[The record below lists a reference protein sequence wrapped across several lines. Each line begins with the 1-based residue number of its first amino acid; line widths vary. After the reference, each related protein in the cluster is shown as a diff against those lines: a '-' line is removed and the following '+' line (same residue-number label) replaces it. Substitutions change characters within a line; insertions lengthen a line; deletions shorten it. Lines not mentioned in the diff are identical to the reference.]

1 MLANP
6 AVQAILMFL
15 ISTALSLGDVHSRDW
30 ALACW
35 VLTAVLCLV
44 ALIRWLRWPGS
55 YGRKLE
61 SIWALRWGGR
71 VSVRKAAE
79 IIYSEAR
86 AQDSLWASAAERMSQ
101 DTSPDGIL
109 CYIAEVMKQDTTF
122 YGKRQ
127 PSTHFERLNPL
138 QLKYGTVK
146 NGAREVHMG
155 DNTKAVFT
163 DLEVDSKELRRNLR
177 EVCES
182 LEQKRQY

>member
-6 AVQAILMFL
+6 AVQAVLMFL
-15 ISTALSLGDVHSRDW
+15 VSTALSLGDVHSREW
-30 ALACW
+30 ALAFW

-44 ALIRWLRWPGS
+44 AIIRWMRWPGS

-71 VSVRKAAE
+71 VPVRKAAE

-86 AQDSLWASAAERMSQ
+86 AQDSLWASAAERMSLDQ
-101 DTSPDGIL
+101 SPDGIL
-109 CYIAEVMKQDTTF
+109 CYIAEVIKQDTTF
-122 YGKRQ
+122 YGTRA
-127 PSTHFERLNPL
+127 PSTHVERLNPL

-146 NGAREVHMG
+146 NGAREVHMR

-163 DLEVDSKELRRNLR
+163 NLEVDSKELRRNLR
-177 EVCES
+177 EVRES
-182 LEQKRQY
+182 LEPRRKS